1 MFHLSQWQHWNSS
14 HDSSGTLHYM
24 ERCCFCL
31 KSPLRR
37 IAGRYSLSAAC
48 SLYEY
53 MRGEKVERSQMEI
66 KEEEERVITSY
77 KEHNLRAQGKT
88 LNQVSS
94 HPSDVISRPMIV
106 D

>member
-1 MFHLSQWQHWNSS
+1 
-14 HDSSGTLHYM
+14 
-24 ERCCFCL
+24 
-31 KSPLRR
+31 
-37 IAGRYSLSAAC
+37 
-48 SLYEY
+48 
-53 MRGEKVERSQMEI
+53 MEI

-94 HPSDVISRPMIV
+94 HPSVVISRPMIV